1 MKKTSNLVY
10 SIIGISLVLY
20 LLGTI
25 GWMAINGQSLSKL
38 VKENVSI
45 DVILND
51 NTSTEKAQELENVL
65 NNQSFV
71 LDATMISK
79 EEALEKYVSEKGEDP
94 VKFLGYNPLYISI
107 KTSLHAEYVN
117 PDSIAKIKT
126 FIQQSNIVREV
137 YYQEMI
143 VGKLDTFIKNTGLV
157 LGGLALVLFVAVIMI
172 IDNTVKL
179 SMFSNRMLVKTMQ
192 MVGATRFF
200 IAKPFIKQAFFS
212 GLISA
217 MIAVIGMLG
226 LRYLAFS
233 IFPAIS
239 VLDNPMLFTIL
250 LISITLIGI
259 LISVL
264 STYRSVNKYL
274 KLKLDE
280 LY

>member
-1 MKKTSNLVY
+1 MKKTSNQIY
-10 SIIGISLVLY
+10 SIIGISLVLF

-25 GWMAINGQSLSKL
+25 GWIAISGQSLSKL

-65 NNQSFV
+65 NNQPFV
-71 LDATMISK
+71 LDAKIISK
-79 EEALEKYVSEKGEDP
+79 EEALEKYVQEKGENP
-94 VKFLGYNPLYISI
+94 VQFLGYNPLYISI
-107 KTSLHAEYVN
+107 QTSLHAEYVN

-143 VGKLDTFIKNTGLV
+143 VGQLDAFVKNTGLV
-157 LGGLALVLFVAVIMI
+157 LGGLALILFLAVIMI

-179 SMFSNRMLVKTMQ
+179 SMFSNRMLIKTMQ

-200 IAKPFIKQAFFS
+200 IAKPFIKQAFIS
-212 GLISA
+212 GIISAIIASIGLI
-217 MIAVIGMLG
+217 G
-226 LRYLAFS
+226 LRYAAFYV
-233 IFPAIS
+233 FPEIS
-239 VLDNPMLFTIL
+239 VLDNAVLFSL
-250 LISITLIGI
+250 LILFITLLGV

-264 STYRSVNKYL
+264 STNRSVIKYL
-274 KLKLDE
+274 KLKLDD

>member
-1 MKKTSNLVY
+1 M
-10 SIIGISLVLY
+10 LY

-226 LRYLAFS
+226 LRYLTFS

-239 VLDNPMLFTIL
+239 VLDNPMLFTML